1 MMEDT
6 NIIVAFLGM
15 LVFIFV
21 TVSKFQSVEI
31 KIASLNDKIK
41 QQSKIIVELKD
52 KNTYQD
58 MIINK
63 LNDDYNL
70 KHGIK

>member
-1 MMEDT
+1 MEDT

-41 QQSKIIVELKD
+41 QQSKLIEELKD

-58 MIINK
+58 IIINK
-63 LNDDYNL
+63 LNADYNL

>member
-1 MMEDT
+1 MSEM
-6 NIIVAFLGM
+6 NNVVAFIAIM
-15 LVFIFV
+15 VFIFV
-21 TVSKFQSVEI
+21 TVSKFQNVEI
-31 KIASLNDKIK
+31 KIASLKDKIE
-41 QQSKIIVELKD
+41 QQSKLIVELKD

-63 LNDDYNL
+63 LNVDYNL

>member
-1 MMEDT
+1 MEDT
-6 NIIVAFLGM
+6 NIIVAFLGV

-41 QQSKIIVELKD
+41 QQSKLIEELKD

-58 MIINK
+58 IIINK
-63 LNDDYNL
+63 LNADYNL

>member
-21 TVSKFQSVEI
+21 TVSKFQNVEI
-31 KIASLNDKIK
+31 KIASLKDKIE
-41 QQSKIIVELKD
+41 QQSKLIEELKD

>member
-41 QQSKIIVELKD
+41 QQSKLIEELKD

-58 MIINK
+58 IIINK
-63 LNDDYNL
+63 LNADYKL

>member
-6 NIIVAFLGM
+6 NIIVAFLGV

-41 QQSKIIVELKD
+41 QQSKLIEELKD

-58 MIINK
+58 IIINK
-63 LNDDYNL
+63 LNADYNL

>member
-41 QQSKIIVELKD
+41 QQSKLIEELKD

>member
-1 MMEDT
+1 M
-6 NIIVAFLGM
+6 NNVVAFIAIM
-15 LVFIFV
+15 VFIFV
-21 TVSKFQSVEI
+21 TVSKFQNVEI
-31 KIASLNDKIK
+31 KIASLKDKIE
-41 QQSKIIVELKD
+41 QQSKLIVELKD

-63 LNDDYNL
+63 LNVDYNL

>member
-1 MMEDT
+1 MEDT

-41 QQSKIIVELKD
+41 QQSNLIEELKD

-58 MIINK
+58 IIINK
-63 LNDDYNL
+63 LNADYNL

>member
-21 TVSKFQSVEI
+21 TVSKFQRVEI

-41 QQSKIIVELKD
+41 QQSKLIEELKD

-58 MIINK
+58 IIINK
-63 LNDDYNL
+63 LNADYNL